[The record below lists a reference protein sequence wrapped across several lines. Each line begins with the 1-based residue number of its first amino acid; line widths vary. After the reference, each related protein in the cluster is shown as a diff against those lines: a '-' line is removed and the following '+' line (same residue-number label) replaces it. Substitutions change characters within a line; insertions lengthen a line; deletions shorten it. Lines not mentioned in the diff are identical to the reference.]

1 MKTAAWKQSME
12 IVFQNP
18 NVVSFILIKKQLDFV
33 NNLIMNLKFIDLPNN
48 LSFFLFK
55 FYFLRIF
62 YDW

>member
-33 NNLIMNLKFIDLPNN
+33 DNLIMNLKFIDLPNN

>member
-33 NNLIMNLKFIDLPNN
+33 NNLIMNLKFIDLPKN
-48 LSFFLFK
+48 LSFF
-55 FYFLRIF
+55 
-62 YDW
+62 

>member
-48 LSFFLFK
+48 LSFFYLNF
-55 FYFLRIF
+55 IS
-62 YDW
+62 

>member
-1 MKTAAWKQSME
+1 MKSAAWKQSME

-33 NNLIMNLKFIDLPNN
+33 DNLIMNLKFIDLPNN
-48 LSFFLFK
+48 WRFFLFK
-55 FYFLRIF
+55 FYFWRIF

>member
-33 NNLIMNLKFIDLPNN
+33 DNLIMNLKFIDLPKN